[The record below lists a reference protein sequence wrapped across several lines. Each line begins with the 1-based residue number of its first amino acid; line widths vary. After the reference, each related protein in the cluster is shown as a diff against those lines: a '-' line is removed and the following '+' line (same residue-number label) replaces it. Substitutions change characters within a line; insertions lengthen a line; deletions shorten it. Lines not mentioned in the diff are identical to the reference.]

1 MSTKQGYLPDLGD
14 RLRKA
19 RKTRFPGDTLRE
31 FARRI
36 DVGHSTL
43 QRMEAGDLSVSLS
56 KYYGAAQ
63 VLKLESQF
71 TKLFELKPS
80 LFDD

>member
-1 MSTKQGYLPDLGD
+1 MQHLLELGK
-14 RLRKA
+14 RLRQA
-19 RKTRFPGDTLRE
+19 RKARFPGDTMQE

-43 QRMEAGDLSVSLS
+43 QRMEAGDTSVSLG
-56 KYYGAAQ
+56 KYYHAAEVLRLEGAFEA
-63 VLKLESQF
+63 
-71 TKLFELKPS
+71 LFELKPS